1 MNNINY
7 RNVNLNKGY
16 WKDKQLL
23 NENVTI
29 NSVYDRFYDTGRIEA
44 FKFEYKEG
52 DDKRP
57 HFFWDSDI
65 AKWIEGAAYILNN
78 KSDKELE
85 NKIDYIVDLIE
96 KNQLDDGYFN
106 IYFTVVEPGKR
117 FTNRDCHELYCA
129 GHLMEAAVAYFEA
142 TGKDKFLKCMEKY
155 AECIEREFM
164 INKTA
169 KFITPGH
176 EEIELALVK
185 MYRCTNNRKY
195 LDMAKFFIDNR
206 GVGSDVEDFIKC
218 FNEKYAQNH
227 LPVREQKTAEGHAV
241 RACYLYSG
249 MCDVA
254 YETKD
259 QELYAACKEIFNDI
273 VTKKMYIT
281 GGLGSSHIGESF
293 TMAYDLP
300 NETAYCETCASISM
314 IYFANRMMKFDNN
327 SIYAD
332 IIERELYNGALAGV
346 SLDGKSFFYE
356 NPLEINLNNHIH
368 NTSTKD
374 KDRLPIT
381 QRLEVFDCSCCP
393 PNITRL
399 LASLGDYIY
408 SEDNEVIYINQ
419 FIDSKLK
426 KDNKKVIIE
435 TNYPQDGLVKIR
447 KENVDTIAI
456 RIPSW
461 CNHFEINSE
470 YELRNGYAYISSNK
484 EIVIN
489 FEMKPLLIE
498 SNSLVRNNANK
509 VAIQY
514 GPFVYCIES
523 VDNCDNLYQLY
534 IDKNIQYELEFDKF
548 FNANVLKFKGY
559 KKVTSDK
566 LYDFVSNVYEDYIIK
581 AIPYAGYANRGESN
595 MLVWLNYK
603 G

>member
-249 MCDVA
+249 MSDVA

-273 VTKKMYIT
+273 VNKKMYIT

-314 IYFANRMMKFDNN
+314 IYFANRMMKFGND

-461 CNHFEINSE
+461 CNHFEINSD
-470 YELRNGYAYISSNK
+470 YELKNGYAYISSNK

-548 FNANVLKFKGY
+548 FNTNVLKFKGY